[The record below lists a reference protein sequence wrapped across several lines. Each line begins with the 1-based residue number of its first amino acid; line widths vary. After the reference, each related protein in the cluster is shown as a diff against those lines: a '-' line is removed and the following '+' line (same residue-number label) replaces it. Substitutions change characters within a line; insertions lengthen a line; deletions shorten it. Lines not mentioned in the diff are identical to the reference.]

1 MRKYLFAILLAV
13 LCGSTA
19 INAQVNSEM
28 GFILDVPYTYS
39 YSTPLVRSVNET
51 TIVAYYEHDF
61 NGVFVV
67 MQQGSL
73 TADTIE
79 LPQFQYVIFHI

>member
-1 MRKYLFAILLAV
+1 MRKYLFTTLLAV
-13 LCGSTA
+13 LCSTA

-28 GFILDVPYTYS
+28 GFILNVPYNNSFTD
-39 YSTPLVRSVNET
+39 PLVRSVNET
-51 TIVAYYEHDF
+51 TIVAYYEHNF

-73 TADTIE
+73 TADT
-79 LPQFQYVIFHI
+79 